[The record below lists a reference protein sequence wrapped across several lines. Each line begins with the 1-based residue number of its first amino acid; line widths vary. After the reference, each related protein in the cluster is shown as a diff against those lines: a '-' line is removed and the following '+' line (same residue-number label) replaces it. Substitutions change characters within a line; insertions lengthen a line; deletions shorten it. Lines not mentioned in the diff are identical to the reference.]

1 MRFRLT
7 RHSDLATFREL
18 LHPGLRL
25 SDRTRAALVDL
36 LATLLPHRPATTTIE
51 DPTRPY
57 PASIEA
63 IGLSVAVTDA
73 FIDEAL
79 EHPRPYLAETFFER
93 MLDGRS
99 PVLSPS
105 EARAANSSSGLNVLV
120 VHFGRR
126 DPDMTGERMRR
137 VAQAG
142 SAAFYFTHTGYRVK
156 VLANEVFGHDEARY
170 MEAGGFRLIDD
181 FWNPSRLELANVPA
195 DRWPYLFALRKEWIV
210 PGAVNQLAFLFHPLP
225 PELGLSASEQ
235 GVLLRA
241 LLNESDQQ
249 IADESG
255 ITLDAVKKTWRRLY
269 ERMTLTAPHVLGT
282 EAPGQVA
289 PGRSTEKRRHLLEYI
304 RMHPEELRAFK
315 TALSPAT
322 SVAPRSRRT
331 RSR

>member
-7 RHSDLATFREL
+7 RNSDLATFREL

-36 LATLLPHRPATTTIE
+36 LAALLPHRPATTTIE
-51 DPTRPY
+51 EPTRPY

-63 IGLSVAVTDA
+63 MGLSVLVTDA
-73 FIDEAL
+73 FVNEILDQ
-79 EHPRPYLAETFFER
+79 PRPYVAETFFNR

-99 PVLSPS
+99 PVLSSS
-105 EARAANSSSGLNVLV
+105 EARAENSSSGVNVLV

-126 DPDMTGERMRR
+126 DPDMTQERARR
-137 VAQAG
+137 VAHAG
-142 SAAFYFTHTGYRVK
+142 SAAFYFTHAGYRVK
-156 VLANEVFGHDEARY
+156 ALVNEVFGREEAQY
-170 MEAGGFRLIDD
+170 MEAGGFRLIDG
-181 FWNPSRLELANVPA
+181 FRNPSRPELASVPPEH
-195 DRWPYLFALRKEWIV
+195 WPYLFAMRKEWIV
-210 PGAVNQLAFLFHPLP
+210 PGAVNQLAFLFHPLTP
-225 PELGLSASEQ
+225 QLGLSASEQ

-255 ITLDAVKKTWRRLY
+255 ITVDAVKKTWRRLY
-269 ERMTLTAPHVLGT
+269 ERMTLTAPYVLGT

-304 RMHPEELRAFK
+304 RTHPEELRPFK
-315 TALSPAT
+315 PGLAAADSSA
-322 SVAPRSRRT
+322 SGSRRT